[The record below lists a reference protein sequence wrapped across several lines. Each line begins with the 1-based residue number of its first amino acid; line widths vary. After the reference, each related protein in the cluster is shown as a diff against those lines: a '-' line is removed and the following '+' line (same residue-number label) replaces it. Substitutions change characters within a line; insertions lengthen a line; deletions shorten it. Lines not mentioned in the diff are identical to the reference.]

1 MDLNDSEVIKKMV
14 LDSQEM
20 IRDFEV
26 YSKQIK
32 DQEASSL
39 FKTFAEQCG
48 NQAVQMKEL
57 LKDKF

>member
-1 MDLNDSEVIKKMV
+1 MELNDKEVIKKMV

-26 YSKQIK
+26 YSKQVK
-32 DQEASSL
+32 NQETSEL
-39 FKTFAEQCG
+39 FKKFAEECG
-48 NQAVQMKEL
+48 SQAVQMKNL